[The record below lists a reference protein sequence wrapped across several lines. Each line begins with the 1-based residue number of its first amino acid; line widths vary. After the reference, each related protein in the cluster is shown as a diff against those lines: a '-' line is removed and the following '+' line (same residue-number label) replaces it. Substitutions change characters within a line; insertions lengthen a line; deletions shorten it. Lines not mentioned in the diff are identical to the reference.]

1 MASNQTQTD
10 GASSHDKTMS
20 AQYSRCAR
28 ASDAFAPTLVDAS
41 GIVDSPLHPLVVFD
55 NACGTGTIG
64 STLHCTLSREKLRN
78 WELLCGDMSPHMLAY
93 TEQRVEDEGWT
104 NAETRIIDAQDTQ
117 LPSGRYTHI
126 FAAFAF
132 NLFSDPQAGLRE
144 CLRVLQPK
152 GTLAISVWKEGNWFP
167 ITRAAIATL
176 PGNLPY
182 PSQTELN
189 SIYNTGWDDPAR
201 ITDFLAEAGFT
212 DIDVTTGEK
221 RIAMPLEDL
230 AEACLMVNPI
240 ILGRFWTQ
248 EQRNRSAHLVS
259 AAVKRYIEELFGKE
273 GPGYLEATAIIAV
286 ARKG

>member
-1 MASNQTQTD
+1 MA
-10 GASSHDKTMS
+10 

-28 ASDAFAPTLVDAS
+28 ASDSFAGPLVQAS
-41 GIVDSPLHPLVVFD
+41 GIAHSPLHPLVVFD
-55 NACGTGTIG
+55 NACGTGVIG
-64 STLHCTLSREKLRN
+64 STLYGTLPREKTRS

-93 TEQRVEDEGWT
+93 TDQRVKDEGWT
-104 NAETRIIDAQDTQ
+104 NVETRIIDAQDTK
-117 LPSGRYTHI
+117 LPSGRYTHV

-144 CLRVLQPK
+144 ALRVLQPK

-189 SIYNTGWDDPAR
+189 SIYNSGWDDPTR
-201 ITDFLAEAGFT
+201 IAEFLAEAGFT
-212 DIDVTTGEK
+212 DIDVTTGDK
-221 RIAMPLEDL
+221 KIAMSLDDL

-248 EQRNRSAHLVS
+248 EQRDQYAHLVPG
-259 AAVKRYIEELFGKE
+259 AVKRYIEGLFGKE
-273 GPGYLEATAIIAV
+273 GTGYLEATAIIAV